1 MFMFF
6 GSNHFQSDRLVGYD
20 RPTAREQL
28 EKKRG
33 TRLEGIQTN
42 PRRLARSVP
51 ARRRAPSTRAR
62 VMASPAVT
70 PTSTLRPASGTSPR
84 VSHVEIRARGVK
96 NDAPSRARAIAS
108 LASRGRVAFAPLSA
122 TPGATTRSSRRATV
136 VAEASRDAGAADE
149 PAPSPAPAPL
159 PRPVFELGAKHHASS
174 AHASSPGASFE
185 PPAMSPGLA
194 AGVALVGAG
203 LFAAARLRAADR
215 AEEAELKR
223 KFRGE
228 LIRRRLRGAV
238 GRGWQ
243 GQTARVPGA
252 ATSGDERDSRGNVDA
267 ARSTAARA
275 PERAARSPSPY
286 LGDSDPRLD
295 PLVVA
300 ARARASSRGR
310 PRPRGPGVR
319 PRGRPSLEV
328 SITLGVTC
336 SVRDGQFVA
345 ATGAPEALGAWDL
358 QRAATLDRVGADRW
372 QCAIRVPP
380 GPVEYR
386 YVLAT
391 VLPGGEIQLESELGA
406 PRSLVAASGARKSQ
420 LFVDEAPRF
429 RSRSPAGLGATHGRG
444 PVGFVDAAA
453 ARRVAARHAVDLD
466 VAMEIMEL
474 VRNDESLADKMLATA
489 SRGLNSAGEA
499 SGRSSSVRSTETTRS
514 YASTVNVAE
523 RLRARGAG
531 GQLAAAAAAMGSPEE
546 DDVSEVYVSDDVR
559 VVEDFSD
566 VSDDELAQLVAD
578 LQKELADGR

>member
-1 MFMFF
+1 
-6 GSNHFQSDRLVGYD
+6 
-20 RPTAREQL
+20 
-28 EKKRG
+28 
-33 TRLEGIQTN
+33 
-42 PRRLARSVP
+42 
-51 ARRRAPSTRAR
+51 
-62 VMASPAVT
+62 MASPAVT
-70 PTSTLRPASGTSPR
+70 PTSTLRPASGASPR

-122 TPGATTRSSRRATV
+122 TSGATTRSSRRATV

-203 LFAAARLRAADR
+203 LFAAARRRAADR

-252 ATSGDERDSRGNVDA
+252 ATSGDERDYSGDRRVTNRDVDA

-275 PERAARSPSPY
+275 PERAARSPSPS
-286 LGDSDPRLD
+286 LGDSGLD

-310 PRPRGPGVR
+310 RPRGPGVR

-391 VLPGGEIQLESELGA
+391 ILPGGEIQLESELGA
-406 PRSLVAASGARKSQ
+406 PRSVVAATGARGSQ
-420 LFVDEAPRF
+420 LFVDDSPRF
-429 RSRSPAGLGATHGRG
+429 RSRSPAGLGLGLGLGANDGRG

-489 SRGLNSAGEA
+489 SRGLNGAGEA

-523 RLRARGAG
+523 RLRAGGAG

-578 LQKELADGR
+578 LQRELADGR

>member
-203 LFAAARLRAADR
+203 LFAAARRRAADR

>member
-1 MFMFF
+1 M
-6 GSNHFQSDRLVGYD
+6 
-20 RPTAREQL
+20 
-28 EKKRG
+28 
-33 TRLEGIQTN
+33 
-42 PRRLARSVP
+42 
-51 ARRRAPSTRAR
+51 
-62 VMASPAVT
+62 
-70 PTSTLRPASGTSPR
+70 
-84 VSHVEIRARGVK
+84 
-96 NDAPSRARAIAS
+96 
-108 LASRGRVAFAPLSA
+108 
-122 TPGATTRSSRRATV
+122 

-252 ATSGDERDSRGNVDA
+252 ATSGDERDSHGNVDA

-489 SRGLNSAGEA
+489 SRGLNGAGEA

>member
-1 MFMFF
+1 M
-6 GSNHFQSDRLVGYD
+6 
-20 RPTAREQL
+20 
-28 EKKRG
+28 
-33 TRLEGIQTN
+33 
-42 PRRLARSVP
+42 
-51 ARRRAPSTRAR
+51 
-62 VMASPAVT
+62 
-70 PTSTLRPASGTSPR
+70 
-84 VSHVEIRARGVK
+84 K
-96 NDAPSRARAIAS
+96 NDAPNRARAIAS

-122 TPGATTRSSRRATV
+122 TPRATTRSSRRATV

-203 LFAAARLRAADR
+203 LFAAARRRAADR

-275 PERAARSPSPY
+275 RTRRAVPVPVPRRLGSPAGSP
-286 LGDSDPRLD
+286 RRRR
-295 PLVVA
+295 
-300 ARARASSRGR
+300 RARASSRGR
-310 PRPRGPGVR
+310 RPRVRPGPGVR

-391 VLPGGEIQLESELGA
+391 VLPNGEIQLESELGA

-429 RSRSPAGLGATHGRG
+429 RPKSCGSRRDRRSGTGGFRGRGGGATRGGEARGGPGRG
-444 PVGFVDAAA
+444 DGDYGVGAQ
-453 ARRVAARHAVDLD
+453 RRVA
-466 VAMEIMEL
+466 
-474 VRNDESLADKMLATA
+474 
-489 SRGLNSAGEA
+489 
-499 SGRSSSVRSTETTRS
+499 
-514 YASTVNVAE
+514 
-523 RLRARGAG
+523 G
-531 GQLAAAAAAMGSPEE
+531 G
-546 DDVSEVYVSDDVR
+546 
-559 VVEDFSD
+559 
-566 VSDDELAQLVAD
+566 
-578 LQKELADGR
+578 

>member
-1 MFMFF
+1 MT
-6 GSNHFQSDRLVGYD
+6 D
-20 RPTAREQL
+20 RPRANDWK
-28 EKKRG
+28 KKRG

-96 NDAPSRARAIAS
+96 NDAPNRARAIAS

-122 TPGATTRSSRRATV
+122 TPRATTRSSRRATV

-203 LFAAARLRAADR
+203 LFAAARRRAADR

-275 PERAARSPSPY
+275 PERAARSPSPS

-310 PRPRGPGVR
+310 RPRVRPGPGVR

-391 VLPGGEIQLESELGA
+391 VLPSGEIQLESELGA
-406 PRSLVAASGARKSQ
+406 PRSLVAATGARGSQ

-429 RSRSPAGLGATHGRG
+429 RSRSPAGLGATDGRG

-489 SRGLNSAGEA
+489 SRGLNGAGEA

-523 RLRARGAG
+523 RLRAGGAG